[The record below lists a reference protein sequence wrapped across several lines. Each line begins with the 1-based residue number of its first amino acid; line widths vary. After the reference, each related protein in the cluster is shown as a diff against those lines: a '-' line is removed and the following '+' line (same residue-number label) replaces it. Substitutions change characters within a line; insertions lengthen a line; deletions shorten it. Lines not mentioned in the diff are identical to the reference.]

1 MEYKDYKNRELNIRV
16 SESQRILKKYPHMI
30 PIILEKYNNQ
40 SPDLKYY
47 KYLVNPDVSVGMF
60 LYNIRQRCKLSETE
74 TLFLYSKDIV
84 VNSSQMINVV
94 YHQDKNED
102 NFLYFSY
109 GIENTFG

>member
-47 KYLVNPDVSVGMF
+47 KYFVF
-60 LYNIRQRCKLSETE
+60 LRL
-74 TLFLYSKDIV
+74 
-84 VNSSQMINVV
+84 
-94 YHQDKNED
+94 DKIWNKRSGLG
-102 NFLYFSY
+102 F
-109 GIENTFG
+109 